1 MHTLKFLYTFCCL
14 VCALILFR
22 CGSASSAEK
31 YIIYAS
37 QQDFL
42 KKVHDYKDNYPDNN
56 RWSQH
61 DRFYAPY
68 EKSLGDTTVLFYYF
82 DIYIPSE
89 YKVFSCVI
97 IPYDS
102 TNTANQFSLRFLSI
116 SDTSTLVKKY
126 INTIDLNT
134 QDNSYYKHVFET
146 KFLEELNVKWQ
157 VKEDSWRTLF
167 N

>member
-1 MHTLKFLYTFCCL
+1 MKFLNILFCL
-14 VCALILFR
+14 VCAQILFR

-42 KKVHDYKDNYPDNN
+42 KKVHDYKDNHPDNK
-56 RWSQH
+56 RWAQYDH
-61 DRFYAPY
+61 VYAPY
-68 EKSLGDTTVLFYYF
+68 EKSLGDTTVLFRYF

-89 YKVFSCVI
+89 HIIFCCAI

-116 SDTSTLVKKY
+116 SDTFTFVKRY
-126 INTIDLNT
+126 INTIDLNA
-134 QDNSYYKHVFET
+134 QENSYYKHAFET

-157 VKEDSWRTLF
+157 VNDDSWRTLF
-167 N
+167 K

>member
-1 MHTLKFLYTFCCL
+1 MKYFYLFCCL
-14 VCALILFR
+14 VCVMMLFR

-37 QQDFL
+37 QQDFV
-42 KKVHDYKDNYPDNN
+42 KKIHDYKDYCPEND
-56 RWSQH
+56 WSSQS
-61 DRFYAPY
+61 DYVYAPY

-89 YKVFSCVI
+89 QKVFSCVI

-116 SDTSTLVKKY
+116 FDTSTLVRKY
-126 INTIDLNT
+126 INTVDLST
-134 QDNSYYKHVFET
+134 RDNSYYKHVFET